1 MHMCDFYV
9 FHALTDLFQSK
20 QLLLRNVEYLE
31 DELDVLPVID
41 YFLCQKKITAEQEI
55 YILKAGGRRARVRR
69 FLSMI
74 LDEFDIST
82 YDVLKASIPER
93 NGYILCHLEN
103 DDREFN
109 CS

>member
-31 DELDVLPVID
+31 DELDVLPVTT
-41 YFLCQKKITAEQEI
+41 FFVKKKITAEQEI

-74 LDEFDIST
+74 LNEFDIST
-82 YDVLKASIPER
+82 YDVVLNR
-93 NGYILCHLEN
+93 Q
-103 DDREFN
+103 R
-109 CS
+109 